1 MILIYIFVFI
11 ISCLILARS
20 STWIIR
26 ALIGI
31 ARFLEWQEFVA
42 ASLIM
47 AFATSLPELFVGIF
61 AAFHKQPQLSFAN
74 VIGSNIVV
82 LTLVTAIGAIM
93 ANGLKFRGK
102 ALQKSSVYAP
112 LIASFPL
119 VLMLDGRISR
129 IDGSLLLLTSVFYFY
144 WLLNQK
150 NGFAKHVY
158 NKFKN
163 HAPGFKTFFKNLTIF
178 SIGICLLLLS
188 SEGIVRSALNLAKT
202 FNLPV
207 LIIGL
212 FLIALGTSIPE
223 IAFSVRS
230 AATRHKAM
238 VLGNTMG
245 SVVANSTLVLG
256 TTALICPFS
265 IPNFS
270 PYLTGIIFTIIT
282 ALFFTAFA
290 KTGREITKKEA
301 LFLLLIYIG
310 FLIFEIFLN
319 QILS

>member
-1 MILIYIFVFI
+1 MILIYILIFI
-11 ISCLILARS
+11 VSCLVLARS

-31 ARFLEWQEFVA
+31 ARFLEWKEFVA
-42 ASLIM
+42 ASLLM
-47 AFATSLPELFVGIF
+47 AFATSLPELFVGIS
-61 AAFHKQPQLSFAN
+61 AAFHRQPELSFAN
-74 VIGSNIVV
+74 IIGSNIVV
-82 LTLVTAIGAIM
+82 LTLVTAIGATM
-93 ANGLKFRGK
+93 ANGLKFRGR

-119 VLMLDGRISR
+119 VLMLDNKISR
-129 IDGSLLLLTSVFYFY
+129 ADGLFLVLTSAIYFY

-150 NGFAKHVY
+150 NGFAKIVY
-158 NKFKN
+158 NKLKN
-163 HAPGFKTFFKNLTIF
+163 HEPGFKRFLRNLGIF
-178 SIGICLLLLS
+178 AVGICLLLLS
-188 SEGIVRSALNLAKT
+188 SEGIVYSAINLAKT
-202 FNLPV
+202 FNLPI
-207 LIIGL
+207 LIIGF

-223 IAFSVRS
+223 IAFCVRS
-230 AATRHKAM
+230 TTMKHKSM
-238 VLGNTMG
+238 VLGDAMG
-245 SVVANSTLVLG
+245 SVVINSTLVLG
-256 TTALICPFS
+256 TAALICPFS

-290 KTGREITKKEA
+290 KTDRKITKKEA
-301 LFLLLIYIG
+301 LFLLLIYIA